1 MFPILRNRRSRDMA
15 KVLPFVPKPAPLF
28 SRKRRRKPP
37 SPRGVSFTLQINAD
51 DVATELIKQLEDK
64 APSAV
69 NELLKRLE
77 AEERRDDER

>member
-1 MFPILRNRRSRDMA
+1 MA

-64 APSAV
+64 APSV
-69 NELLKRLE
+69 VRELLNRLQK
-77 AEERRDDER
+77 EEDDGASR

>member
-1 MFPILRNRRSRDMA
+1 MA

-51 DVATELIKQLEDK
+51 DVATELIRQLEDK
-64 APSAV
+64 GPQKVTVSLPPCHFRCRLGRASCLLRAAP
-69 NELLKRLE
+69 EF
-77 AEERRDDER
+77 